1 MKKEWA
7 LSKNKVLINFSQR
20 YCDTEEKVLNSEGFR
35 SVLDHYL
42 RYAEKRESR
51 SYRFIVD
58 LMEEKDCD
66 RLIARITQLCKLLIV
81 MDVKELSSGFEEYKN
96 VYKNREPLRKFVEEV
111 YTYWRNLER
120 YAIIH
125 DTKITEG
132 FLNTS
137 FMEAK
142 DKFDKLMI
150 TVYRKITN
158 NISMSEPT
166 VYRQVPAG
174 SNVGMIVYDAIWPIP
189 MGYEIL
195 DGIPFIKEIILQS
208 PYITYPKKNKR
219 DGYFE
224 ELELNPLRRCGI
236 NADRFFCYPAK
247 VGNLLAYIFVERD
260 FLTHGVSLAN
270 LFELPSDLEISGRK
284 PDLLVIFGAEDHRG
298 EEVSGF
304 YEDDENEMIVGYVS
318 ADEKHDYFG
327 YMKKM
332 VLTLNNLY
340 NIRKG
345 YLPIHGAMVHI
356 ELKDGS
362 KANVVIVG
370 DSGAGKSE
378 SIEAFRALAN
388 EYISDMTIVF
398 DDMGTFKLEN
408 NLVKGYGTEIGAF
421 VRLDDLEAG
430 YAFKE
435 LDRSIFMNPDR
446 INARLITPVA
456 TYDEISKGLPIDL
469 LLYANNY
476 DELKDGEHAV
486 EIYENSTD
494 AKDLFVAGM
503 RMAKGTTTENGL
515 STSFFA
521 NPFGPHQRKEET
533 LELIDEYFDK
543 LYEIDVP
550 VGVLKTQL
558 GIEGMEKEGPR
569 KAAIDLF
576 QLIKKLKSSGDENEN
591 IE

>member
-20 YCDTEEKVLNSEGFR
+20 YCDTEETVLNSEGFR
-35 SVLDHYL
+35 SVLEHYL

-51 SYRFIVD
+51 SYKFIVELLKERD
-58 LMEEKDCD
+58 LDK
-66 RLIARITQLCKLLIV
+66 LISKITQLCKLLVV
-81 MDVKELSSGFEEYKN
+81 MDVREINNGFDEFEN
-96 VYKNREPLRKFVEEV
+96 VYSNREKLRKFVEEV

-120 YAIIH
+120 YAIVH
-125 DTKITEG
+125 DVKITDG
-132 FLNTS
+132 ILNTS

-142 DKFDKLMI
+142 EKFDKLMI
-150 TVYRKITN
+150 TLYRKITN
-158 NISMSEPT
+158 NISLTTPT

-174 SNVGMIVYDAIWPIP
+174 ANVGMIVYDAIWPVP
-189 MGYEIL
+189 KGYEIL
-195 DGIPFIKEIILQS
+195 QDIPFIKEIVLQS
-208 PYITYPKKNKR
+208 PFITYPKKNTR
-219 DGYFE
+219 DGYFD
-224 ELELNPLRRCGI
+224 ELEINPLRRCGI

-247 VGNLLAYIFVERD
+247 VGNLLAYVFIERD
-260 FLTHGVSLAN
+260 YLTHGVSLAN
-270 LFELPSDLEISGRK
+270 LFELPKDYEISGCK
-284 PDLLVIFGAEDHRG
+284 PNLLLVFGAEDHRD
-298 EEVSGF
+298 EVVSGF
-304 YEDDENEMIVGYVS
+304 FEDKDNEILVGYVS

-332 VLTLNNLY
+332 ILTLHNLY
-340 NIRKG
+340 QIRKG
-345 YLPIHGAMVHI
+345 NLPIHGAMVHI

-378 SIEAFRALAN
+378 SIEAFRGLAN
-388 EYISDMTIVF
+388 EYISDMTIIF
-398 DDMGTFKLEN
+398 DDMGTFVLERN
-408 NLVKGYGTEIGAF
+408 VIKGYGTEIGAF

-456 TYDEISKGLPIDL
+456 TYEEISKGHPIDL

-476 DELKDGEHAV
+476 DAKDENESAV
-486 EIYENSTD
+486 SIFDDETD

-515 STSFFA
+515 TSSFFA

-533 LELIDEYFDK
+533 LKLIDKYFDV
-543 LYEIDVP
+543 LFDNNIP
-550 VGVLKTQL
+550 IGVLNTQL
-558 GIEGMEKEGPR
+558 GIVGMEKEGPR
-569 KAAIDLF
+569 RAAIDLF
-576 QLIKKLKSSGDENEN
+576 ETIKKYNRK
-591 IE
+591 

>member
-20 YCDTEEKVLNSEGFR
+20 YCDTEETVLNSEGFR
-35 SVLDHYL
+35 SVLEHYL

-51 SYRFIVD
+51 SFKFIIELLKERD
-58 LMEEKDCD
+58 LD
-66 RLIARITQLCKLLIV
+66 RLISKITQLCKLLVV
-81 MDVKELSSGFEEYKN
+81 MDVREINNGFDEFDS
-96 VYKNREPLRKFVEEV
+96 VYSNREKLRKFVEEV

-120 YAIIH
+120 YAIVH
-125 DTKITEG
+125 DVKITDG
-132 FLNTS
+132 ILNTS

-142 DKFDKLMI
+142 EKFDKLMI
-150 TVYRKITN
+150 TLYRKITN
-158 NISMSEPT
+158 NISLTTPT

-174 SNVGMIVYDAIWPIP
+174 ANVGMIVYDAIWPVP
-189 MGYEIL
+189 KGYEIL
-195 DGIPFIKEIILQS
+195 QDIPFIKEIVLQS
-208 PYITYPKKNKR
+208 PFITYPKKNTR
-219 DGYFE
+219 DGYFD
-224 ELELNPLRRCGI
+224 ELEINPLRRCGI

-247 VGNLLAYIFVERD
+247 VGNLLAYVFIERD
-260 FLTHGVSLAN
+260 YLTHGVSLAN
-270 LFELPSDLEISGRK
+270 LFELPKDYEISGCK
-284 PDLLVIFGAEDHRG
+284 PNLLLVFGAEDHRD
-298 EEVSGF
+298 EVVSGF
-304 YEDDENEMIVGYVS
+304 YEDKDNEILVGYVS

-332 VLTLNNLY
+332 ILTLHNLY
-340 NIRKG
+340 QIRKG
-345 YLPIHGAMVHI
+345 NLPIHGAMVHI

-378 SIEAFRALAN
+378 SIEAFRGLAN
-388 EYISDMTIVF
+388 EYISDMTVIF
-398 DDMGTFKLEN
+398 DDMGTFVLDKN
-408 NLVKGYGTEIGAF
+408 VIKGYGTEIGAF

-456 TYDEISKGLPIDL
+456 TYDEISKGHPIDL

-476 DELKDGEHAV
+476 DVKNEDEGAV
-486 EIYENSTD
+486 TIFDDETD

-515 STSFFA
+515 TSSFFA

-533 LELIDEYFDK
+533 LKLIDKYFDV
-543 LYEIDVP
+543 LFENNIP
-550 VGVLKTQL
+550 IGVLNTQL
-558 GIEGMEKEGPR
+558 GIVGMEKEGPR
-569 KAAIDLF
+569 RAAIDLF
-576 QLIKKLKSSGDENEN
+576 ETIKQYNR
-591 IE
+591 

>member
-20 YCDTEEKVLNSEGFR
+20 YCDTEETVLNSEGFR
-35 SVLDHYL
+35 SVLEHYL

-51 SYRFIVD
+51 SYKFIVELLKERD
-58 LMEEKDCD
+58 LDK
-66 RLIARITQLCKLLIV
+66 LISKITQLCKLLVV
-81 MDVKELSSGFEEYKN
+81 MDVREINNGFDEFEN
-96 VYKNREPLRKFVEEV
+96 VYSNREKLRKFVEEV

-120 YAIIH
+120 YAIVH
-125 DTKITEG
+125 DVKITDG
-132 FLNTS
+132 ILNTS

-142 DKFDKLMI
+142 EKFDKLMI
-150 TVYRKITN
+150 TLYRKITN
-158 NISMSEPT
+158 NISLTTPT

-174 SNVGMIVYDAIWPIP
+174 ANVGMIVYDAIWPVP
-189 MGYEIL
+189 KGYEIL
-195 DGIPFIKEIILQS
+195 QDIPFIKEIVLQS
-208 PYITYPKKNKR
+208 PFITYPKKNTR
-219 DGYFE
+219 DGYFD
-224 ELELNPLRRCGI
+224 ELEINPLRRCGI

-247 VGNLLAYIFVERD
+247 VGNLLAYVFIERD
-260 FLTHGVSLAN
+260 YLTHGVSLAN
-270 LFELPSDLEISGRK
+270 LFELPKDYEISGCK
-284 PDLLVIFGAEDHRG
+284 PNLLLVFGAEDHRD
-298 EEVSGF
+298 EVVSGF
-304 YEDDENEMIVGYVS
+304 FEDKDNEILVGYVS

-332 VLTLNNLY
+332 ILTLHNLY
-340 NIRKG
+340 QIRKG
-345 YLPIHGAMVHI
+345 NLPIHGAMVHI

-378 SIEAFRALAN
+378 SIEAFRGLAN
-388 EYISDMTIVF
+388 EYISDMTIIF
-398 DDMGTFKLEN
+398 DDMGTFVLERN
-408 NLVKGYGTEIGAF
+408 VIKGYGTEIGAF

-456 TYDEISKGLPIDL
+456 TYEEISKGHPIDL

-476 DELKDGEHAV
+476 DAKDENESAV
-486 EIYENSTD
+486 SIFDDETD

-515 STSFFA
+515 TSSFFA
-521 NPFGPHQRKEET
+521 NPFGPHQRKKET
-533 LELIDEYFDK
+533 LKLIDKYFDV
-543 LYEIDVP
+543 LFENNIP
-550 VGVLKTQL
+550 IGVLNTQL
-558 GIEGMEKEGPR
+558 GIVGMEKEGPR
-569 KAAIDLF
+569 RAAIDLF
-576 QLIKKLKSSGDENEN
+576 ETIKKYNRK
-591 IE
+591 

>member
-7 LSKNKVLINFSQR
+7 LSKNKVIINFSQR

-35 SVLDHYL
+35 SVLEHYL

-51 SYRFIVD
+51 SYKFIVD
-58 LMEEKDCD
+58 LMKEKNID
-66 RLIARITQLCKLLIV
+66 RLIAKITQLCKLLVV
-81 MDVKELSSGFEEYKN
+81 MDAYEISTGFDEFNDIFEK
-96 VYKNREPLRKFVEEV
+96 REKLRKFVEEV

-120 YAIIH
+120 YAIVH
-125 DTKITEG
+125 DVKITDG

-142 DKFDKLMI
+142 EKFDKLMI
-150 TVYRKITN
+150 TLYRKITN
-158 NISMSEPT
+158 NISLSTPT

-174 SNVGMIVYDAIWPIP
+174 ANVGMIVYDAIWPVP
-189 MGYEIL
+189 KGYEIL
-195 DGIPFIKEIILQS
+195 EGIPFIKEIVLQS

-219 DGYFE
+219 DGYFD
-224 ELELNPLRRCGI
+224 ELEINPLRRCGI

-247 VGNLLAYIFVERD
+247 VGNLLAYVFVERD
-260 FLTHGVSLAN
+260 YLTHGVSLAN
-270 LFELPSDLEISGRK
+270 LFELPKDHEISGCK
-284 PDLLVIFGAEDHRG
+284 PNLLLVFGAEDHRD
-298 EEVSGF
+298 EIVSGF
-304 YEDDENEMIVGYVS
+304 FEDFENDILVGYVS

-332 VLTLNNLY
+332 ILTLHNLY
-340 NIRKG
+340 QIRKG
-345 YLPIHGAMVHI
+345 NLPIHGAMVHI

-362 KANVVIVG
+362 LANVVIVG

-378 SIEAFRALAN
+378 SIEAFRGLAN
-388 EYISDMTIVF
+388 EHISDMTIVF
-398 DDMGTFKLEN
+398 DDMGTFVLKDN
-408 NLVKGYGTEIGAF
+408 KITGYGTEIGAF

-456 TYDEISKGLPIDL
+456 TYDEISEGHPIDL

-476 DELKDGEHAV
+476 DAIDEDAFAV
-486 EIYENSTD
+486 SIFNDPTD

-503 RMAKGTTTENGL
+503 RMAKGTTTEDGL
-515 STSFFA
+515 TSSFFA

-533 LELIDEYFDK
+533 LKLIDKFFDV
-543 LYEIDVP
+543 LFENGVP
-550 VGVLKTQL
+550 VGVLNTQL
-558 GIEGMEKEGPR
+558 GIDGMEKEGPR
-569 KAAIDLF
+569 RAAIDLF
-576 QLIKKLKSSGDENEN
+576 DKIREINER
-591 IE
+591 

>member
-20 YCDTEEKVLNSEGFR
+20 YCDTEETVLNSEGFR
-35 SVLDHYL
+35 SVLEHYL

-51 SYRFIVD
+51 SYKFIVELLKERD
-58 LMEEKDCD
+58 LDK
-66 RLIARITQLCKLLIV
+66 LISKITQLCKLLVV
-81 MDVKELSSGFEEYKN
+81 MDVREINNGFDEFEN
-96 VYKNREPLRKFVEEV
+96 VYSNREKLRKFVEEV

-120 YAIIH
+120 YAIVH
-125 DTKITEG
+125 DVKITDG
-132 FLNTS
+132 ILNTS

-142 DKFDKLMI
+142 EKFDKLMI
-150 TVYRKITN
+150 TLYRKITN
-158 NISMSEPT
+158 NISLTTPT

-174 SNVGMIVYDAIWPIP
+174 ANAGMIVYDAIWPVP
-189 MGYEIL
+189 KGYEIL
-195 DGIPFIKEIILQS
+195 QDIPFIKEIVLQS
-208 PYITYPKKNKR
+208 PFITYPKKNTR
-219 DGYFE
+219 DGYFD
-224 ELELNPLRRCGI
+224 ELEINPLRRCGI

-247 VGNLLAYIFVERD
+247 VGNLLAYVFIERD
-260 FLTHGVSLAN
+260 YLTHGVSLAN
-270 LFELPSDLEISGRK
+270 LFELPKDYEISGCK
-284 PDLLVIFGAEDHRG
+284 PNLLLVFGAEDHRD
-298 EEVSGF
+298 EVVSGF
-304 YEDDENEMIVGYVS
+304 FEDKDNEILVGYVS

-332 VLTLNNLY
+332 ILTLHNLY
-340 NIRKG
+340 QIRKG
-345 YLPIHGAMVHI
+345 NLPIHGAMVHI

-378 SIEAFRALAN
+378 SIEAFRGLAN
-388 EYISDMTIVF
+388 EYISDMTIIF
-398 DDMGTFKLEN
+398 DDMGTFVLERN
-408 NLVKGYGTEIGAF
+408 VIKGYGTEIGAF

-456 TYDEISKGLPIDL
+456 TYEEISKGHPIDL

-476 DELKDGEHAV
+476 DAKDENESAV
-486 EIYENSTD
+486 SIFDDETD

-515 STSFFA
+515 TSSFFA

-533 LELIDEYFDK
+533 LKLIDKYFDV
-543 LYEIDVP
+543 LFDNNIP
-550 VGVLKTQL
+550 IGVLNTQL
-558 GIEGMEKEGPR
+558 GIVRMEKEGPR
-569 KAAIDLF
+569 RAAIDLF
-576 QLIKKLKSSGDENEN
+576 ETIKKYNRK
-591 IE
+591 

>member
-20 YCDTEEKVLNSEGFR
+20 YCDTEETVLNSEGFR
-35 SVLDHYL
+35 SVLEHYL

-51 SYRFIVD
+51 SYRFIIELLKERD
-58 LMEEKDCD
+58 LD
-66 RLIARITQLCKLLIV
+66 RLISKITQLCKLLVV
-81 MDVKELSSGFEEYKN
+81 MDVREINKGFDEFDT
-96 VYKNREPLRKFVEEV
+96 VFANREKLRKFVEEV

-120 YAIIH
+120 YAIVH
-125 DTKITEG
+125 DVKITDG
-132 FLNTS
+132 ILNTS

-142 DKFDKLMI
+142 EKFDKLMI
-150 TVYRKITN
+150 TLYRKITN
-158 NISMSEPT
+158 NISLTTPT

-174 SNVGMIVYDAIWPIP
+174 ANVGMIVYDAIWPVP
-189 MGYEIL
+189 KGYEIL
-195 DGIPFIKEIILQS
+195 QDIPFIKEIVLQS
-208 PYITYPKKNKR
+208 PFITYPKKNTR
-219 DGYFE
+219 DGYFD
-224 ELELNPLRRCGI
+224 ELEINPLRRCGI

-247 VGNLLAYIFVERD
+247 VGNLLAYVFIERD
-260 FLTHGVSLAN
+260 YLTHGVSLAN
-270 LFELPSDLEISGRK
+270 LFELPKDYEISGCK
-284 PDLLVIFGAEDHRG
+284 PNLLLVFGAEDHRD
-298 EEVSGF
+298 EVVSGF
-304 YEDDENEMIVGYVS
+304 YEDKDNEILVGYVS

-332 VLTLNNLY
+332 ILTLHNLY
-340 NIRKG
+340 QIRKG
-345 YLPIHGAMVHI
+345 NLPIHGAMVHI

-378 SIEAFRALAN
+378 SIEAFRGLAN
-388 EYISDMTIVF
+388 EYISDMTVIF
-398 DDMGTFKLEN
+398 DDMGTFVLERN
-408 NLVKGYGTEIGAF
+408 VIKGYGTEIGAF

-456 TYDEISKGLPIDL
+456 TYDEISKGHPIDL

-476 DELKDGEHAV
+476 DVKNEDEHAV
-486 EIYENSTD
+486 TIFDDETD

-515 STSFFA
+515 TSSFFA

-533 LELIDEYFDK
+533 LKLIDRYFDV
-543 LYEIDVP
+543 LFENNVP
-550 VGVLKTQL
+550 IGVLNTQL
-558 GIEGMEKEGPR
+558 GIVGMEKEGPR
-569 KAAIDLF
+569 RAAIDLF
-576 QLIKKLKSSGDENEN
+576 ETIKKYNRK
-591 IE
+591 